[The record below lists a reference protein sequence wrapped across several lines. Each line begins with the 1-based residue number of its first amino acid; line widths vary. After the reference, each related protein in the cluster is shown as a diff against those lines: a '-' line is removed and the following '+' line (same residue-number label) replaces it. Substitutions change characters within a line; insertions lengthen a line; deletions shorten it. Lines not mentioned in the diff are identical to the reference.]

1 MDSFDDLTMERARK
15 GDMTAWSRIYQS
27 YEGPMY
33 SLALNMVGS
42 AAVAEDMVQDTFIK
56 VMEKIKLFRGDCQFW
71 SWVRRILTN
80 QCIGYLRIN
89 KRWVSKQEIEIE
101 SLINDFVATSDID
114 IEHDTSKLLDRLP
127 EQARRVVYLYVIE
140 GMTHKEIGELFGC
153 TSSFSKSLV
162 SRSLANLKKWVKR

>member
-1 MDSFDDLTMERARK
+1 MIQAILREMQQIN
-15 GDMTAWSRIYQS
+15 GV
-27 YEGPMY
+27 
-33 SLALNMVGS
+33 L
-42 AAVAEDMVQDTFIK
+42 K
-56 VMEKIKLFRGDCQFW
+56 VNGCATN
-71 SWVRRILTN
+71 TN